1 MGKLSLDKGRVSQKM
16 KTREVLLLK
25 ANELLK
31 QRIEISVDLVAR
43 EAGISKATAYRYFS
57 SSEALK
63 REASLQLKA
72 KTNDNLFADLSI
84 NDLKGRLDRL
94 IDYHFNLFINN
105 EVEFRLFLS
114 SIIGESVIRKE
125 TPSRAGRRIILI
137 REALKPLQST
147 LTSGVFDHMVNSLSI
162 FFGIESITV
171 LKDVCRLTNDE
182 ILQTWKWSVN
192 RIVFFKD

>member
-1 MGKLSLDKGRVSQKM
+1 MGKLPLDKGRISQKM

-31 QRIEISVDLVAR
+31 QRTEISVELVAR

-57 SSEALK
+57 GSDALK

-72 KTNDNLFADLSI
+72 KTDDDLFADLSDT
-84 NDLKGRLDRL
+84 DLEGRLGRL

-105 EVEFRLFLS
+105 EIEFRLFFS
-114 SIIGESVIRKE
+114 SIIGESVVRNEI
-125 TPSRAGRRIILI
+125 PSRAGRRIILI

-147 LTSGVFDHMVNSLSI
+147 LTPGVFDQMVNSLSI
-162 FFGIESITV
+162 FFGIESVTI
-171 LKDVCRLTNDE
+171 LKDVCRLTNDD